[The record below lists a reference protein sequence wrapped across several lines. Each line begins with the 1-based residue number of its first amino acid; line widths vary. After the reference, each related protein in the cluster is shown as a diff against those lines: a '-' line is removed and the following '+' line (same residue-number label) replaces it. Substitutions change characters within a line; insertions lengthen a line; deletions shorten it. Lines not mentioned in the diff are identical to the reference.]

1 MGGRGEKEEIMKAS
15 VEWLKEY
22 ADIDVSVKELA
33 DILTMTGSKVETIEE
48 KGKDI
53 KNVVVGKILE
63 IEKHPDADKLIVTK
77 VDVKEEVLQIVTGA
91 TNVKVGDIVPIAKD
105 GSELPGGVKI
115 KAGKLRGVDSCG
127 MMCSVGELNLDL
139 ANYPG
144 QIEHGIMIL
153 PKEEESKLGQDI
165 VEVLDLR
172 EDILDFE
179 ITPNRPDCL
188 SMEGLGREVAVSLH
202 TEFKNPRKNIEEKKV
217 ENKEE
222 LEGLRVKI
230 EAPDLCYR
238 YIARMVKNVKI
249 GASPTWLKKRLAACG
264 VRSINNIVD
273 ITNYVMLEMGQPM
286 HAFDINS
293 IEGKEIIVRR
303 AKKEETIVTLDDQA
317 RTLSEE
323 MLVIADAKKPV
334 AIAGVMGGQN
344 SEIEKDTTTV
354 VFESAVF
361 NGASVRMT
369 AKKVGLRTEASS
381 RYEKGLSAE
390 NAIRAVNRAVE
401 LVEMVGAGESIEGM
415 IDVYPTK
422 QSVHQVELDVKRIN
436 GLIGLEIP
444 EQDMI
449 STLEKLGMKV
459 EKGMVTAPYFRT
471 DIEHVADLAEEVLR
485 FYGYDKLPTTL
496 IKADTTLGVKT
507 KKQKMEDDIKQ
518 LLVNSGLSQICTY
531 GFLTSEDLEKSEVEL
546 SDEVIH
552 IKNPLSEDY
561 TIMRT
566 STIPSMMQALAFN
579 ASKKNKEV
587 ELFEIAR
594 TYKNK
599 NQVIEQEE
607 VPEEDSIIT
616 IGMYGKNADFYV
628 LKGMV
633 ENIMK
638 TAGVA
643 RYDVVR
649 EENNKSYHPGKTA
662 NLKVGVDVIAT
673 FGEVHPMVLEN
684 YDISQKVVLAEVNL
698 EKMVKYAK
706 TTKKYVE
713 IPKFPALTRDIAVV
727 VNEEV
732 EVAQIEKIIQKSGKK
747 LLESMELFDVYRDA
761 KLGENK
767 KSVAYALTFR
777 IKERTLT
784 DEEVNEVMEQM
795 LHNLEKELQAELR
808 K

>member
-1 MGGRGEKEEIMKAS
+1 MKAS
-15 VEWLKEY
+15 IEWLEEY
-22 ADIDVSVKELA
+22 ANINVEAKKLG
-33 DILTMTGSKVETIEE
+33 DILTMTGSKVETIES

-77 VDVKEEVLQIVTGA
+77 VDVKEEILQIVTGA
-91 TNVKVGDIVPIAKD
+91 NNVKVGDIVPIAKD

-115 KAGKLRGVDSCG
+115 KTGKLRGVDSCG
-127 MMCSVGELNLDL
+127 MMCSVGELNLDI
-139 ANYPG
+139 ANYKG

-153 PKEEESKLGQDI
+153 SKEYESRLGEDI
-165 VEVLDLR
+165 VEVLKLR

-188 SMEGLGREVAVSLH
+188 SIEGLGRETAGAFNQ
-202 TEFKNPRKNIEEKKV
+202 EFKNPRKNIDKMVV
-217 ENKEE
+217 ENKSEI
-222 LEGLRVKI
+222 EGLKVDI

-238 YIARMVKNVKI
+238 YIARMVKNIKI
-249 GASPTWLKKRLAACG
+249 GESPEWMKKRLAACG

-293 IEGKEIIVRR
+293 IEGKHIIVRR
-303 AKKEETIVTLDDQA
+303 AKQDEKIITLDEQE

-344 SEIEKDTTTV
+344 SEIEKDTKTV

-381 RYEKGLSAE
+381 RYEKGLSSE

-401 LVEMVGAGESIEGM
+401 LVELIGAGEKIDGM

-422 QSVHQVELDVKRIN
+422 QIMNRVELDVERIN
-436 GLIGLEIP
+436 RLIGLEIS
-444 EQDMI
+444 EQEMI

-459 EKGMVTAPYFRT
+459 ENGYVLVPYFRM
-471 DIEHVADLAEEVLR
+471 DIEQVADLAEEVLR
-485 FYGYDKLPTTL
+485 FYGYDKLQTTL
-496 IKADTTLGVKT
+496 ICADTTLGVKT
-507 KKQKMEDDIKQ
+507 KKQKIEDDIKQ
-518 LLVNSGLSQICTY
+518 LLVDSGLSQICTY
-531 GFLTSEDLEKSEVEL
+531 GFLKLEDLKKSNVEKT
-546 SDEVIH
+546 DEVIE

-561 TIMRT
+561 TIMRI
-566 STIPSMMQALAFN
+566 STIPSMMQALTFN
-579 ASKKNKEV
+579 DSKKNKEV
-587 ELFEIAR
+587 KLFDISR

-599 NQVIEQEE
+599 KKVIEEGE
-607 VPEEDSIIT
+607 VPEEDTIIT
-616 IGMYGKNADFYV
+616 IGMYGKSADFYV
-628 LKGMV
+628 LKGIV
-633 ENIMK
+633 ENIMQI
-638 TAGVA
+638 AGVQ
-643 RYDVVR
+643 RYDVIR
-649 EENNKSYHPGKTA
+649 EENKPSYHPGKTA
-662 NLKVGVDVIAT
+662 SLKVGVDVVAT
-673 FGEVHPMVLEN
+673 FGEVHPIVLEN
-684 YDISQKVVLAEVNL
+684 YDISQKVMLAEINL
-698 EKMVKYAK
+698 DKIVKYAK
-706 TTKKYVE
+706 TTRKYIE
-713 IPKFPALTRDIAVV
+713 IPKFPALTRDIAIIVK
-727 VNEEV
+727 NEI
-732 EVAQIEKIIQKSGKK
+732 EVAQIEKIIQKVGKK
-747 LLESMELFDVYRDA
+747 LLEKLELFDVYRDA
-761 KLGENK
+761 KLGEDR

-784 DEEVNEVMEQM
+784 DEEVNAVMEQIIN
-795 LHNLEKELQAELR
+795 NLTVELEAELR